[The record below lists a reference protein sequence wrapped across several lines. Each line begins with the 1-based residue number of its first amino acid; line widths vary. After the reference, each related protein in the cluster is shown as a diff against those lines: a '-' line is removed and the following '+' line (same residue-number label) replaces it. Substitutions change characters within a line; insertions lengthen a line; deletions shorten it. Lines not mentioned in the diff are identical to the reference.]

1 VEPETERIRVLV
13 ADDEE
18 RFRRVVFALLAD
30 EPDIEVVGHASNGEE
45 AVAIAQDLVPDLVLL
60 DVRMPTMDGIDAA
73 AAIHRSLPTTKIVM
87 LTASEDEDD
96 VFEALKAGAGGYLLK
111 EGLVND
117 LAGAVRVVAQD
128 LGLLLSPSIAG
139 KVLGEFKDTPK
150 RSSGPVL
157 TERELEV
164 LRLVS
169 RGLPNHEIAE
179 QLCLSAHT
187 VKRHVAN
194 ILAKLHQRSRLDAV
208 MYALRSGVLTDAS

>member
-1 VEPETERIRVLV
+1 
-13 ADDEE
+13 
-18 RFRRVVFALLAD
+18 
-30 EPDIEVVGHASNGEE
+30 
-45 AVAIAQDLVPDLVLL
+45 
-60 DVRMPTMDGIDAA
+60 MPTMDGIDAA

-208 MYALRSGVLTDAS
+208 LYALRSGVLTDAS

>member
-45 AVAIAQDLVPDLVLL
+45 AVAVAQELVPDLVLL

-73 AAIHRSLPTTKIVM
+73 TVIHRSLPTTKIVM

-96 VFEALKAGAGGYLLK
+96 VFEALKAGASGYLLK

-128 LGLLLSPSIAG
+128 LGLLLSPSIAS
-139 KVLGEFKDTPK
+139 KVLVEFKDTPK
-150 RSSGPVL
+150 RSTGPVL

-169 RGLPNHEIAE
+169 RGLPNHEIADE
-179 QLCLSAHT
+179 LCLSAHT